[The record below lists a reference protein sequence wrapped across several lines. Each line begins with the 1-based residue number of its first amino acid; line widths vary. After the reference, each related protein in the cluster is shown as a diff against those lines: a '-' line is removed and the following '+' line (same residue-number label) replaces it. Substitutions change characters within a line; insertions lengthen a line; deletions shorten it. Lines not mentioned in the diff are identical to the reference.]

1 MLPSDRV
8 VEVVRPALTETRLSW
23 DSVLERSDLKPDVL
37 ALRDAF
43 SDAVEEGHWAHVAA
57 LLDRTVDDLPSALNA
72 NSACG

>member
-37 ALRDAF
+37 ALRDA
-43 SDAVEEGHWAHVAA
+43 SPTRSRRVTGLMW
-57 LLDRTVDDLPSALNA
+57 RRCSIGPSTT
-72 NSACG
+72 CRPR